1 METVP
6 TPRRR
11 GQRSWTDAQRAEQ
24 AAKLRARKIWLKSTG
39 PKTEEGK
46 AASSQNAT
54 THGCYRIEFKQI
66 CLWLRMQRHFIQ
78 TLVFIEKN
86 GLFEDENEFQISGN
100 ELIDP
105 MADDRMICLSDD
117 QKISDQPIIGSS
129 DHPRNCKEACTI
141 LSKPLKIPPYIN
153 DNIYRDIL
161 MNFQALKNID
171 VKGKTVLLRADLNV
185 PAEGG
190 NITDTTRID
199 RLSPTIDFLTKNGA
213 KTLVIS
219 HFGRPKGVTPEF
231 SLKFMLPALEKSW
244 GVKVGFADDCIGAPA
259 EAAKAALQNGQV
271 TLLENVR
278 FHAEEEKNDVGFTKQ
293 LASLGDIY
301 CNDAF
306 SAAHRAHA
314 STEGLAHFLP
324 SCAGFLMEAELN
336 ALTAA
341 LENPQRPVMAIVG
354 GSKIST
360 KISVL
365 ENLVK
370 KVDFLFLGGG
380 MANTFLFADGVEVG
394 KSLCE
399 RDMVDEAKRIQAAAK
414 ASGCE
419 ILLPVD
425 RVIVDKFGANAPHE
439 IVLTAAMPADREA
452 VDVGPQTIAMLTEKL
467 AGCKTVLWN
476 GPLGVFEVTPFDKG
490 TTAAAQAVAAAT
502 AKGLVSVAGGGD
514 TVSALEHAGCGDK
527 FTYVSSAG
535 GAFLE
540 WMEGKPLPGVDALSS
555 QKKAA

>member
-1 METVP
+1 
-6 TPRRR
+6 
-11 GQRSWTDAQRAEQ
+11 
-24 AAKLRARKIWLKSTG
+24 
-39 PKTEEGK
+39 
-46 AASSQNAT
+46 
-54 THGCYRIEFKQI
+54 
-66 CLWLRMQRHFIQ
+66 
-78 TLVFIEKN
+78 
-86 GLFEDENEFQISGN
+86 
-100 ELIDP
+100 
-105 MADDRMICLSDD
+105 
-117 QKISDQPIIGSS
+117 
-129 DHPRNCKEACTI
+129 
-141 LSKPLKIPPYIN
+141 
-153 DNIYRDIL
+153 

-185 PAEGG
+185 PAENG

-199 RLSPTIDFLTKNGA
+199 RLKPTIDFLTKNGA

-259 EAAKAALQNGQV
+259 EGAKAALQNGQV

-278 FHAEEEKNDVGFTKQ
+278 FHGEEEKNDVAFTKQ

-306 SAAHRAHA
+306 SAAHRAHS

-324 SCAGFLMEAELN
+324 SCAGFLMEAELT
-336 ALTAA
+336 ALSAA
-341 LENPQRPVMAIVG
+341 LENPKRPVMAIVG

-360 KISVL
+360 KISAL

-370 KVDFLFLGGG
+370 KVDYLFLGGG

-414 ASGCE
+414 AANCQ

-425 RVIVDKFGANAPHE
+425 RVIVDKFGANVPYDVVA
-439 IVLTAAMPADREA
+439 TNAMPSDREA
-452 VDVGPQTIAMLTEKL
+452 VDVGTQTIAMLTEKL
-467 AGCKTVLWN
+467 ASCKTVLWN
-476 GPLGVFEVTPFDKG
+476 GPLGVFEVKPFDNG
-490 TTAAAQAVAAAT
+490 TNAAAQAVAAAT

-514 TVSALEHAGCGDK
+514 TVSALEHAGCADK

-540 WMEGKPLPGVDALSS
+540 WMEGKPLPGVEALSS

>member
-1 METVP
+1 M
-6 TPRRR
+6 
-11 GQRSWTDAQRAEQ
+11 D
-24 AAKLRARKIWLKSTG
+24 
-39 PKTEEGK
+39 
-46 AASSQNAT
+46 
-54 THGCYRIEFKQI
+54 
-66 CLWLRMQRHFIQ
+66 
-78 TLVFIEKN
+78 
-86 GLFEDENEFQISGN
+86 
-100 ELIDP
+100 
-105 MADDRMICLSDD
+105 
-117 QKISDQPIIGSS
+117 
-129 DHPRNCKEACTI
+129 
-141 LSKPLKIPPYIN
+141 
-153 DNIYRDIL
+153 
-161 MNFQALKNID
+161 FQALKNMD
-171 VKGKTVLLRADLNV
+171 VKGKVVLLRADLNV

-190 NITDTTRID
+190 KITDMTRID
-199 RLSPTIDFLTKNGA
+199 RLKPTIDFLTQNGA

-231 SLKFMLPALEKSW
+231 SLKFMLPALAQSW
-244 GVKVGFADDCIGAPA
+244 GVAVGFADDCIGAPA
-259 EAAKAALQNGQV
+259 DAARAALQNSQV

-278 FHAEEEKNDVGFTKQ
+278 FHPEEEKNDAAFTKQ

-314 STEGLAHFLP
+314 STAGLASFLP

-341 LENPQRPVMAIVG
+341 LENPERPVMAIVG

-370 KVDFLFLGGG
+370 KVDYLFLGGG

-414 ASGCE
+414 AAGCE

-425 RVIVDKFGANAPHE
+425 RVIVDKFGENAPHD
-439 IVLTAAMPADREA
+439 IVATGAMPADREA

-467 AGCKTVLWN
+467 AKCKTVLWN
-476 GPLGVFEVTPFDKG
+476 GPLGVFEVKPFDNG
-490 TTAAAQAVAAAT
+490 TNAAARAVAAAT